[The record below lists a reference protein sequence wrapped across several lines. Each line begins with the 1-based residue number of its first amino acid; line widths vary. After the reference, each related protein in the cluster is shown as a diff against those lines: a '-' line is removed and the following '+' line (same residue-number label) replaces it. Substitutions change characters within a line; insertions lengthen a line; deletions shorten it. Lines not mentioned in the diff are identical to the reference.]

1 MNPSYLISL
10 LINLDSSDFIFIL
23 LFWILYS
30 EIIFEFLIDKSFFIT
45 RIPFWLI
52 FEVFSNSNFN
62 LSIKDKNQFY
72 KIFQTSKKLRKP
84 IKNIFFDIEMNL
96 FNDEIKINN
105 ININN
110 LKTNT
115 NEEIIKII
123 DNFNSNERKL
133 NKWIHIKKLTNDV
146 LGNYFGWIIFFGLTI
161 LL

>member
-1 MNPSYLISL
+1 
-10 LINLDSSDFIFIL
+10 
-23 LFWILYS
+23 
-30 EIIFEFLIDKSFFIT
+30 
-45 RIPFWLI
+45 
-52 FEVFSNSNFN
+52 
-62 LSIKDKNQFY
+62 
-72 KIFQTSKKLRKP
+72 
-84 IKNIFFDIEMNL
+84 MNL

-146 LGNYFGWIIFFGLTI
+146 LANYFG
-161 LL
+161 

>member
-1 MNPSYLISL
+1 MNDL
-10 LINLDSSDFIFIL
+10 NG
-23 LFWILYS
+23 
-30 EIIFEFLIDKSFFIT
+30 E
-45 RIPFWLI
+45 LI
-52 FEVFSNSNFN
+52 FRGNFN

-146 LGNYFGWIIFFGLTI
+146 LANYFG
-161 LL
+161 